1 MSVKTNKTPTKR
13 TKANYL
19 GQLNRLNEYR
29 QGNHYISEDDAG
41 RAMLMAQLRCKL
53 KDDDAKE
60 RAPWITDAELV
71 VLKRQAR
78 KIAFKQI
85 GELVGL
91 KHLERWHDDVK
102 MFSWPACDITPREA
116 ARFKAER
123 DRQNARKRQAKR
135 RNSVVKMQITNKRG
149 DAILEMLKVLPKPL
163 IYQTGNAPLKGWVP
177 VSALVKEA
185 ADCNAFRRP
194 DGYPMECSL
203 REPVHRV
210 LRALKASGQIETTER
225 PGQRGM
231 VMYVLQSARE
241 LGSNVTYLRTTVTDF
256 ASVT

>member
-1 MSVKTNKTPTKR
+1 MKTKPPTKR

-19 GQLNRLNEYR
+19 GQLGRLNSYR
-29 QGNHYISEDDAG
+29 HGNHFVPENDEG
-41 RAMLMAQLRCKL
+41 RAMLMAQLRCRL
-53 KDDDAKE
+53 QDDDAKE

-71 VLKRQAR
+71 ALKRQA
-78 KIAFKQI
+78 KKLDFKKI

-102 MFSWPACDITPREA
+102 MFSWPSCDISPEEA

-123 DRQNARKRQAKR
+123 DRENARKRQARKR
-135 RNSVVKMQITNKRG
+135 ESIVKMRHTDKREE
-149 DAILEMLKVLPKPL
+149 AVMRMLRNLPKEPL
-163 IYQTGNAPLKGWVP
+163 SGGLDPMSGWTR

-185 ADCNAFRRP
+185 ENCNAFRRP
-194 DGYPMECSL
+194 DGQRMWASL

-210 LRALKASGQIETTER
+210 LRTLKANGQIEMALQ

-231 VMYVLQSARE
+231 VAYVRLAARE
-241 LGSNVTYLRTTVTDF
+241 LASSVPSLRTTVSDSAF
-256 ASVT
+256 SA